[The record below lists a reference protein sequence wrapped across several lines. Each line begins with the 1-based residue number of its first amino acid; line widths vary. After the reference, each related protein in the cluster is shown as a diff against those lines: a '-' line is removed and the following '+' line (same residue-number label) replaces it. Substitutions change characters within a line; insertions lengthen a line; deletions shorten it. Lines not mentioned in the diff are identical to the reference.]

1 MLISLRIENFALV
14 DQLELDLGAGL
25 NVLTGETG
33 AGKSIILDAIDAA
46 LGGKVSSRFI
56 RTGSEKALVEA
67 TFSLTPAIQSWLEQQ
82 EIDLL
87 EDETVVCS
95 REMALKR
102 SGLRSRSRVN
112 GVLVNRKLMN
122 ELRSYLV
129 EITAQ
134 GQTVALMIPAR
145 QRELLDTYGG
155 SALLAQREKVA
166 SAYEIYSE
174 AKETLE
180 NRRQTEQERLQRLDW
195 INYQLDELK
204 EAQLD
209 SETELEELEQ
219 ERDRLLHAVE
229 LQQLSYQVY
238 QILYQRDDEE
248 TPAGTDILAE
258 AENTLTEMVE
268 YDSQLTPIL
277 EMVQTAMTQIVEAG
291 QQIYAYG
298 EGLESDPERLAEVE
312 DRIRTLKQICRK
324 YGPNLS
330 DAIAHQTSLQREL
343 DRLNDAD
350 QSLESLEEKTN
361 TAYNTLIQACET
373 LTQQRQEAATRL
385 EKQLIEELKPLAME
399 KVQFHCALTA
409 ITPNPQGAE
418 QVNYY
423 FSPNPGET
431 PKPLSETASGGEM
444 SRFLLALKSC
454 FSQAEQKLQT
464 LIFDEIDTGVSGRV
478 ASAIGQKLRQL
489 AQQQQVLCVTH
500 QPLVAALADLHL
512 RVEKQFSAS
521 RTVVAVIRLTD
532 PKTRR
537 DELAQLAGGDKDEN
551 AIAFADSL
559 LKQANSKN
567 SNVS

>member
-46 LGGKVSSRFI
+46 LGGKVNSRFI

-67 TFSLTPAIQSWLEQQ
+67 TFSLTPAIETWLEQQ
-82 EIDLL
+82 DIDFL
-87 EDETVVCS
+87 DDATVVCS

-112 GVLVNRKLMN
+112 GVLVNRQLIN

-155 SALLAQREKVA
+155 QSLLTQRKKVA
-166 SAYEIYSE
+166 TAYETYSQ

-180 NRRQTEQERLQRLDW
+180 NRRESEQERLQRLDW
-195 INYQLDELK
+195 INYQLNELIA
-204 EAQLD
+204 AQL
-209 SETELEELEQ
+209 SEETELEDLEQ

-238 QILYQRDDEE
+238 QTLYQREDE
-248 TPAGTDILAE
+248 TPAGTDILTD

-277 EMVQTAMTQIVEAG
+277 EMVQNAMTQIVEAG
-291 QQIYAYG
+291 QQIYTYG
-298 EGLESDPERLAEVE
+298 EGLESDPDRLAEVE

-324 YGPNLS
+324 YGPGLT
-330 DAIAHQTSLQREL
+330 DAIAHQNTPQEEL
-343 DRLNDAD
+343 DTLNDAD
-350 QSLESLEEKTN
+350 QSLSALEEQTN
-361 TAYNTLIQACET
+361 QAYNTLISACET
-373 LTQQRQEAATRL
+373 LSEQRREAATRL
-385 EKQLIEELKPLAME
+385 EEQLIAELKPLAME
-399 KVQFHCALTA
+399 KVQFHCTLTPISPSA
-409 ITPNPQGAE
+409 HGAE

-444 SRFLLALKSC
+444 SRFLLALKAC

-464 LIFDEIDTGVSGRV
+464 LVFDEIDTGVSGRV

-500 QPLVAALADLHL
+500 QPLVAALANFHF
-512 RVEKQFSAS
+512 RVEKQFSSS
-521 RTVVAVIRLTD
+521 RTTVSVMRLAD
-532 PKTRR
+532 SDTRR
-537 DELAQLAGGDKDEN
+537 NELAQLAGGDNDET
-551 AIAFADSL
+551 AIAFAESL
-559 LKQANSKN
+559 LKQAHSHQL
-567 SNVS
+567 

>member
-180 NRRQTEQERLQRLDW
+180 NRRQTEQEGLQRLDW

-431 PKPLSETASGGEM
+431 PNPLSETASGGEM

>member
-46 LGGKVSSRFI
+46 LGGKISSRFI

-82 EIDLL
+82 DIDLL

-134 GQTVALMIPAR
+134 GQTVELMIPAR

-166 SAYEIYSE
+166 SAYEIYIE

-180 NRRQTEQERLQRLDW
+180 TRRQTEQERLQRLDW

-248 TPAGTDILAE
+248 TPAGTDILTE
-258 AENTLTEMVE
+258 AENQLTEMVE

-330 DAIAHQTSLQREL
+330 DAIAHQHSLQSEL

-350 QSLESLEEKTN
+350 ESLERLEEKTN

-399 KVQFHCALTA
+399 KVQFHCTLTP
-409 ITPNPQGAE
+409 IPPNAQGAE

-464 LIFDEIDTGVSGRV
+464 LVFDEIDTGVSGRV

-521 RTVVAVIRLTD
+521 RTVVSVIKLIDTE
-532 PKTRR
+532 TRR
-537 DELAQLAGGDKDEN
+537 DELAQLAGGEKDEN

-559 LKQANSKN
+559 LKQANVKP
-567 SNVS
+567 SNP

>member
-67 TFSLTPAIQSWLEQQ
+67 TFSLTPAIKTWLEQQ
-82 EIDLL
+82 DIDFL
-87 EDETVVCS
+87 DDATVVCS

-112 GVLVNRKLMN
+112 GILVNRQLIN

-155 SALLAQREKVA
+155 KALIAQRKKVA
-166 SAYEIYSE
+166 TAYEKYIQS
-174 AKETLE
+174 KEILD
-180 NRRQTEQERLQRLDW
+180 NRRESEQERLQRLDW
-195 INYQLDELK
+195 INYQLNELLA
-204 EAQLD
+204 AQLD
-209 SETELEELEQ
+209 EETELEELEQ

-238 QILYQRDDEE
+238 QILYQRDDE
-248 TPAGTDILAE
+248 TPAGTDLLTD
-258 AENTLTEMVE
+258 AENILTEMVQ

-277 EMVQTAMTQIVEAG
+277 EMVQNAMTQIVEAG
-291 QQIYAYG
+291 QQIYGYG
-298 EGLESDPERLAEVE
+298 EGLESDPDRLAEVE

-324 YGPNLS
+324 YGPDLK
-330 DAIAHQTSLQREL
+330 DAIAHQNSLQAEL
-343 DRLNDAD
+343 DTLNNAD
-350 QSLESLEEKTN
+350 QSLEALEEQTN
-361 TAYNTLIQACET
+361 TAYNTLIAACET
-373 LTQQRQEAATRL
+373 LSEQRQQAATQL
-385 EKQLIEELKPLAME
+385 EKQLIAELKPLAME
-399 KVQFHCALTA
+399 KVQFQCTLTP
-409 ITPNPQGAE
+409 IFPNAQGAE

-423 FSPNPGET
+423 FSPNPGEAL
-431 PKPLSETASGGEM
+431 KPLSETASGGEM
-444 SRFLLALKSC
+444 SRFLLALKAC

-464 LIFDEIDTGVSGRV
+464 LVFDEIDTGVSGRV
-478 ASAIGQKLRQL
+478 ASAIGQKLRQI

-500 QPLVAALADLHL
+500 QPLVAALADVHF
-512 RVEKQFSAS
+512 RVQKQFSSS
-521 RTVVAVIRLTD
+521 RTTVSVMCLAD
-532 PKTRR
+532 PDTRR
-537 DELAQLAGGDKDEN
+537 NELAQLAGGEHDEN
-551 AIAFADSL
+551 AIAFAESL
-559 LKQANSKN
+559 LKQAHSQKL
-567 SNVS
+567 

>member
-1 MLISLRIENFALV
+1 MALISLRIENFALV
-14 DQLELDLGAGL
+14 DHLELDLGEGL

-46 LGGKVSSRFI
+46 LGGKVSSRLI

-67 TFSLTPAIQSWLEQQ
+67 TFALTPVLKDWLEQQ
-82 EIDLL
+82 DIDLL
-87 EDETVVCS
+87 DDQTVVCS
-95 REMALKR
+95 REMSLKKN
-102 SGLRSRSRVN
+102 GLRSRSRVN
-112 GVLVNRKLMN
+112 GVLVNRPLIN
-122 ELRSYLV
+122 ELRPYLV

-155 SALLAQREKVA
+155 QALLAQRKKV
-166 SAYEIYSE
+166 SVAYEDYFE

-180 NRRQTEQERLQRLDW
+180 TRRQSEQERLQRLDW
-195 INYQLDELK
+195 IHYQLEELK
-204 EAQLD
+204 AAQLD
-209 SETELEELEQ
+209 QVSELEDLEQ

-238 QILYQRDDEE
+238 QTLYQRDDEA
-248 TPAGTDILAE
+248 PAGTDILTQ

-291 QQIYAYG
+291 QQIYSYG
-298 EGLESDPERLAEVE
+298 EGLESDPDRLAEVE
-312 DRIRTLKQICRK
+312 DRIHTLKQICRK
-324 YGPNLS
+324 YGPNLE
-330 DAIAHQTSLQREL
+330 DAIAHRDRLQEEL
-343 DRLNDAD
+343 DTLNDSE
-350 QSLESLEEKTN
+350 QSLETLEEK
-361 TAYNTLIQACET
+361 AEIAHNTLIEACE
-373 LTQQRQEAATRL
+373 LLSEQRQKAATQL
-385 EKQLIEELKPLAME
+385 EKQLIAELKPLAME
-399 KVQFHCALTA
+399 KVQFSCTLTP
-409 ITPNPQGAE
+409 IDPTPQGAE

-444 SRFLLALKSC
+444 SRFLLALKAC
-454 FSQAEQKLQT
+454 FSQAEQKMQT

-489 AQQQQVLCVTH
+489 AQKHQVLCVTH
-500 QPLVAALADLHL
+500 QPLVAALADTHF

-521 RTVVAVIRLTD
+521 RTVVSVIQLAD
-532 PKTRR
+532 INTRR
-537 DELAQLAGGDKDEN
+537 DELAQLAGGEKDEN
-551 AIAFADSL
+551 AIAFAESL
-559 LKQANSKN
+559 LKQAHTN
-567 SNVS
+567 

>member
-478 ASAIGQKLRQL
+478 AGAIGQKLRQL

-521 RTVVAVIRLTD
+521 RTVVAVIWLTD